1 MYSLFFQLDFL
12 ENICYEFC
20 FENDV
25 GFFLYFSN
33 EIDLL
38 NFKM

>member
-20 FENDV
+20 FEDDV
-25 GFFLYFSN
+25 SFFLYVSN
-33 EIDLL
+33 KIDLL
-38 NFKM
+38 NIKM